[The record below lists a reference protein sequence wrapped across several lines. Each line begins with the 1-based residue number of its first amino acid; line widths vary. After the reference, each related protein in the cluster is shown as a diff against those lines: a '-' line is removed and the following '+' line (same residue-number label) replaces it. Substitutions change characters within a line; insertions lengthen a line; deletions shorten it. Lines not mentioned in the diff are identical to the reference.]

1 MGHEREHLGGRSESG
16 WLSLLC
22 LALSCFFPALLGVDQ
37 PCLIP
42 AAGVSKSQV
51 SIYDMHCYWGEG
63 RSCHCNITGECWGE
77 GQKSSLEK
85 DLDKEAGKMGMASRG
100 ESLSWHLLKL
110 SGVFLGCSSACL
122 NAYLESETTCRG
134 CNWLNLLAFLPG
146 VLLAL
151 LVGLSFS

>member
-1 MGHEREHLGGRSESG
+1 MPAPDLGRGLFPSPVSVLGLWTCCLLGAQRDVVGHRRGNLGGRSESG

-63 RSCHCNITGECWGE
+63 RSCHCNITGECWG
-77 GQKSSLEK
+77 GRDRNQAWRKTWTRRLGRWVW
-85 DLDKEAGKMGMASRG
+85 LQGGRAS
-100 ESLSWHLLKL
+100 
-110 SGVFLGCSSACL
+110 
-122 NAYLESETTCRG
+122 
-134 CNWLNLLAFLPG
+134 PG
-146 VLLAL
+146 T
-151 LVGLSFS
+151 F